1 MSRSTGFRTW
11 IGSIAT
17 WAIHTSRRASGS
29 EGRLQR
35 SACLPHSLKLPLLWL
50 TYCCGNRPNNRTCN
64 TTAKSQKHRTQQQN
78 AVTPAGLRGRPSGPP
93 KPPGGAPR
101 KAFRVLNRCAIRH
114 PLSSPAPWTGLSR
127 KFTRVRARQSRTNPL
142 SETARRI
149 GAGLRPSLCCFG
161 SKPGW
166 SGFT

>member
-1 MSRSTGFRTW
+1 MPNRWPKILRLKHSSTDL
-11 IGSIAT
+11 
-17 WAIHTSRRASGS
+17 RAPRG
-29 EGRLQR
+29 E
-35 SACLPHSLKLPLLWL
+35 A
-50 TYCCGNRPNNRTCN
+50 GNSV
-64 TTAKSQKHRTQQQN
+64 A
-78 AVTPAGLRGRPSGPP
+78 PAGLTFWADASYGSPIAAAIGPAIGPAIQRPRAKTIETNSKVPSPLRGSVAVPAGTP
-93 KPPGGAPR
+93 KPSGGAPR
-101 KAFRVLNRCAIRH
+101 KAFRVPTRCASLH